1 MKEGKGLRGDEEF
14 KEGGKLTGSPG
25 TLLETVV
32 WALFV
37 LARTAEWRGEGP
49 TRRCL
54 QLVGVVAPRLM
65 EGKEKTHYLQKCT
78 MIVIAHL
85 LIGVQGLLP

>member
-1 MKEGKGLRGDEEF
+1 MEGMRKKE
-14 KEGGKLTGSPG
+14 EGEGKLTGSPG

-32 WALFV
+32 WGLFE

-54 QLVGVVAPRLM
+54 QLVGVVPPRLH
-65 EGKEKTHYLQKCT
+65 EGNGVGKEGRKMHIKS
-78 MIVIAHL
+78 ANS
-85 LIGVQGLLP
+85 